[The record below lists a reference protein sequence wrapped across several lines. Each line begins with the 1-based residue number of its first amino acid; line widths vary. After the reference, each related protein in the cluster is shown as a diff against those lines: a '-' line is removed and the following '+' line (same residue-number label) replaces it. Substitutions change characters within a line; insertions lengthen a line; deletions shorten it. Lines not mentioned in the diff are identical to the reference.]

1 MTHLF
6 SREPRSVSPVET
18 KHRTIHTAL
27 PAPGTKEILERLDRL
42 QPAYMQADLPI
53 VWTEARG
60 HTVFDAERNR
70 FIDFTSGIFTANVG
84 HSNPFVT
91 ESLKIALQNARLDA
105 YDYGTGS
112 RAMYLD
118 ALTRWSGY
126 EQALLFSAGTEATE
140 CALKLMRLWGH
151 KQGKR
156 RGGILVIKDAFH
168 GRTAGAQAMS
178 GGATWLPHDPDMHVI
193 PWPGDGNFNF
203 PSEDIC
209 GVMIET
215 FRGWDARWLPIEN
228 VQFIEKQCRREG
240 ILLCFDEMQ
249 AGFARTGRK
258 FGFEH
263 YDVRPD
269 LVCIGKG
276 MGGGFPLS
284 GVLGAAEVFA
294 CGSGDMSS
302 THSGHPLACAAG
314 LAVIEEIERLDLVRE
329 TERKGRLLAE
339 CLSRIGPG
347 RSTGLI
353 GVLDMSADVAACVVE
368 RAYHRGLLLVYTG
381 RDSIKIAPP
390 LTIPDDA
397 LREGLEV
404 LAEAVKC

>member
-1 MTHLF
+1 MTLPF
-6 SREPRSVSPVET
+6 SREPRSVPPVET
-18 KHRTIHTAL
+18 KHRLIRTAI
-27 PAPGTKEILERLDRL
+27 PAPGTQEILERLDHV
-42 QPAYMQADLPI
+42 QPGYMQADLPI
-53 VWTEARG
+53 AWKAAFGHSVWDIA
-60 HTVFDAERNR
+60 DNR

-84 HSNPFVT
+84 HGNPNVT
-91 ESLKIALQNARLDA
+91 AALAYPSSMLDA
-105 YDYGTGS
+105 YDYATQP
-112 RAMYLD
+112 RADYLEK
-118 ALTRWSGY
+118 LTDWSGF

-140 CALKLMRLWGH
+140 CALKLMRLWGIR
-151 KQGKR
+151 QGKKR
-156 RGGILVIKDAFH
+156 SGIMVIKGAFH
-168 GRTAGAQAMS
+168 GRTMGAQLMG
-178 GGATWLPHDPDMHVI
+178 GGATWCPHDPDMHVVA
-193 PWPGDGNFNF
+193 WPGEANFAMR
-203 PSEDIC
+203 SEDIC

-215 FRGWDARWLPIEN
+215 FRGWDARFLPIEQ

-263 YDVRPD
+263 YGVTPD
-269 LVCIGKG
+269 LICVGKG

-284 GVLGAAEVFA
+284 GVLGRADVLA

-314 LAVIEEIERLDLVRE
+314 LAVIGEIDRLDLVRE
-329 TERKGRLLAE
+329 TERKGRLLAT
-339 CLSRIGPG
+339 CLERIGPG

-353 GVLDMSADVAACVVE
+353 GALDLPAE
-368 RAYHRGLLLVYTG
+368 RASRACELAMQRGLLLVHTG
-381 RDSIKIAPP
+381 RDSIKLAPP

-404 LAEAVKC
+404 LAEAVAAC